1 MGRSARVTV
10 VVLALSAAP
19 AHADDA
25 LIATGRVIAAQ
36 NCSRCHAIG
45 PDDLSPNPKSPPFRT
60 LAQRYPLSYLEEA
73 LGEGIMVGHEG
84 LEMPNFRLDAAQIE
98 ALLAFLESIQ
108 KK

>member
-1 MGRSARVTV
+1 MGRSARIIIVI
-10 VVLALSAAP
+10 LASCAAP

-25 LIATGRVIAAQ
+25 LIAAGRAIAAH

-45 PDDLSPNPKSPPFRT
+45 PDDSSANPKSPPFRT
-60 LAQRYPLSYLEEA
+60 LSQKYPLSYLEEA

-84 LEMPNFRLDAAQIE
+84 PEMPNFRLDATEIE
-98 ALLAFLESIQ
+98 ALTAFLDSIQ

>member
-1 MGRSARVTV
+1 MGRSMFAIVAAM
-10 VVLALSAAP
+10 ALSAP

-25 LIATGRVIAAQ
+25 LITAGRVLAAQ

-45 PDDLSPNPKSPPFRT
+45 SDDLSANPKSPPFRT
-60 LAQRYPLSYLEEA
+60 LARKYPLSYLEEA

-84 LEMPNFRLDAAQIE
+84 LEMPNFRFDSAQIE
-98 ALLAFLESIQ
+98 ALMAFLASVQ

>member
-1 MGRSARVTV
+1 MSELTRIFVTL
-10 VVLALSAAP
+10 LASSAAP

-25 LIATGRVIAAQ
+25 VIAAGRAIAAQ

-45 PDDLSPNPKSPPFRT
+45 PDDSSANPKSPPFRI
-60 LAQRYPLSYLEEA
+60 LSQKYPLSYLEEA

-84 LEMPNFRLDAAQIE
+84 PEMPNFRFDAEQIE
-98 ALLAFLESIQ
+98 ALIAFIGSIQ